1 MTSLQP
7 PYSQTDLQSAYE
19 AWVNTP
25 KHLTDQRLKLF
36 ELYVDVRDGLP
47 LGTTA
52 LRRLE
57 RAPIGD
63 ERVILLDL
71 DG

>member
-1 MTSLQP
+1 MMISP
-7 PYSQTDLQSAYE
+7 PYKHTDLQTAYD

-25 KHLTDQRLKLF
+25 TYRTDERLRLF
-36 ELYVDVRDGLP
+36 EFYVDVRDGLP

-57 RAPIGD
+57 RAPVGD
-63 ERVILLDL
+63 ERVIILDL